1 MGYAF
6 DIKQKIQVF
15 WSWEHVAIG
24 PSALMIEDM
33 ELWKVPEKN
42 INQISL
48 FQGNR
53 WLGVKEN

>member
-1 MGYAF
+1 
-6 DIKQKIQVF
+6 
-15 WSWEHVAIG
+15 
-24 PSALMIEDM
+24 MIEDM